1 MRTWEDLKNDPSTFT
16 NMSKE
21 EETLID
27 TLAFL
32 HATRIKM
39 KISQVELGRKIGLTQ
54 PQIARLENID
64 VIPTFTTLG
73 KYAAGLGFNLKLT
86 VVPA

>member
-39 KISQVELGRKIGLTQ
+39 KISQVELGRKIGF
-54 PQIARLENID
+54 LENLD

>member
-1 MRTWEDLKNDPSTFT
+1 MRTWEDFKNDPSTFT

-39 KISQVELGRKIGLTQ
+39 KI
-54 PQIARLENID
+54 
-64 VIPTFTTLG
+64 
-73 KYAAGLGFNLKLT
+73 
-86 VVPA
+86 

>member
-16 NMSKE
+16 NMGKE

-54 PQIARLENID
+54 PQIARKKRQATIWQDKDLD
-64 VIPTFTTLG
+64 
-73 KYAAGLGFNLKLT
+73 
-86 VVPA
+86 

>member
-16 NMSKE
+16 NMSK

-54 PQIARLENID
+54 PQIARLENLD
-64 VIPTFTTLG
+64 VIPTFTTLS

>member
-16 NMSKE
+16 NMGKE

-32 HATRIKM
+32 HATK
-39 KISQVELGRKIGLTQ
+39 
-54 PQIARLENID
+54 N
-64 VIPTFTTLG
+64 
-73 KYAAGLGFNLKLT
+73 
-86 VVPA
+86 

>member
-27 TLAFL
+27 TSRAWSKNWIN
-32 HATRIKM
+32 AT
-39 KISQVELGRKIGLTQ
+39 SNCT
-54 PQIARLENID
+54 P
-64 VIPTFTTLG
+64 
-73 KYAAGLGFNLKLT
+73 
-86 VVPA
+86 